1 MTKTISAILLFLFCI
16 QLSYA
21 SEKDK
26 TNLSLLKELD
36 RTIAQKPFF
45 QQQREQEADSIKSLL
60 KATS

>member
-16 QLSYA
+16 QLPYA

-36 RTIAQKPFF
+36 RTIAQKNYTY
-45 QQQREQEADSIKSLL
+45 RRI
-60 KATS
+60 TSEI